1 MNLRL
6 VMTRV
11 PSSLFLYANMLCFY
25 FLATQ
30 TLSAQDTISSS
41 NSTQQIWLDYDVSF
55 ARTSKVDF
63 YGDIGIRTVFPYE
76 WSRFIIRP
84 SIRYK
89 IPKKILKKTQHNAE
103 VHAGIGFFFTNNKSV
118 SNRLEIRPFQGYK
131 LAWPNRPKLKI
142 KHYVRLEERFDLQT
156 QDWVNTFGLRL
167 RYQAR
172 LELYFSGEYITFN
185 KGFYL
190 PAEIELFW
198 NLIGTKQFN
207 DAVRINTGIGYE
219 FSPAF
224 KLEFNLA
231 YHYTRN
237 TLEDE
242 FDTNDAVFRLRL
254 FHRF

>member
-1 MNLRL
+1 MNLRR

-11 PSSLFLYANMLCFY
+11 PSSMFLYANMLCFY
-25 FLATQ
+25 FLVTL
-30 TLSAQDTISSS
+30 TLSAQDTISGD

-63 YGDIGIRTVFPYE
+63 YGDIGIRTLSPYE

-89 IPKKILKKTQHNAE
+89 IPKKILKETYHNAE
-103 VHAGIGFFFTNNKSV
+103 VHGGVGFFFTNNKSM

-131 LAWPNRPKLKI
+131 LAWPNRPILKI
-142 KHYVRLEERFDLQT
+142 KHYVRLEERFDIQT
-156 QDWVNTFGLRL
+156 NNWVNTFGLRF

-172 LELYFSGEYITFN
+172 MEWHLQGDYIAFN
-185 KGFYL
+185 KGIYL

-198 NLIGTKQFN
+198 NLIGAKQFN

-219 FSPAF
+219 FSSAF
-224 KLEFNLA
+224 KLEFNLS
-231 YHYTRN
+231 YHYTRD

-242 FDTNDAVFRLRL
+242 FGTNDLVFRLRL
-254 FHRF
+254 FHAL